1 MNRVLQEV
9 VMQVHV
15 VSPEFSITP
24 SLREYLERRLHAAFA
39 PVRGRIADVAVRLR
53 DLNGPRGGRDMQ
65 CQVSVTIPGKPAVVV
80 REVQENMY
88 NAIDRAVKRAA
99 YRVSRVSSR
108 RRQIVRQASRPIVGA
123 EVSAESTAATDTR

>member
-1 MNRVLQEV
+1 
-9 VMQVHV
+9 MQVHM

-24 SLREYLERRLHAAFA
+24 SLREYLEQRLQTAFG
-39 PVRGRIADVAVRLR
+39 PVRGRIGDIVVRLR

-65 CQVSVTIPGKPAVVV
+65 CQVSVKMPGKPEVVI

-99 YRVSRVSSR
+99 YRVGRIVSRGH
-108 RRQIVRQASRPIVGA
+108 QAIRQAARPAATLTARA
-123 EVSAESTAATDTR
+123 EADVSANTPG